1 MLYVSI
7 PFIATQASINPGVTW
22 LVTCRL
28 SLRTCLTK
36 HLAMLI
42 IFYTLNGNYEQ
53 TRFYPAEQIN
63 TDNVHNLKKAWT
75 FKMDVTDSL
84 ETTPII
90 INGTM
95 YVTSSF
101 NHVYALD
108 AQTGKAK
115 WHYQH
120 EMGPITTY
128 CCGPNNRAYFVVGNP
143 SPDLYGAIRPGD
155 NLYINSLV
163 AVDLETGEKIC
174 HFQYI
179 AHGVWDLDAVGPP
192 ILVPVTNEDG

>member
-1 MLYVSI
+1 MLKQKEKGGSTFIKVGLVSLMMAAGSSAFADEEI
-7 PFIATQASINPGVTW
+7 ERGTLFGDMQTVTQD
-22 LVTCRL
+22 
-28 SLRTCLTK
+28 
-36 HLAMLI
+36 MLDKSAGDSNN
-42 IFYTLNGNYEQ
+42 FLHTNGNYEQ
-53 TRFYPAEQIN
+53 TRFFPAEQIN

-90 INGTM
+90 VNGTM

-120 EMGPITTY
+120 EMGPITT
-128 CCGPNNRAYFVVGNP
+128 
-143 SPDLYGAIRPGD
+143 
-155 NLYINSLV
+155 
-163 AVDLETGEKIC
+163 
-174 HFQYI
+174 
-179 AHGVWDLDAVGPP
+179 
-192 ILVPVTNEDG
+192 